1 MPENNGRRIERATQ
15 TLMEGVHK
23 DFLLKMHERFG
34 ISNLPRRVKI
44 QIQRVEESGLMDFR
58 YCDNIRMFLDPNG
71 NNASLPDDISIGG
84 TWLRIP
90 NNSGL
95 EGLWLEKYYPFWFYD
110 RVYTCAHESAHYLH
124 YIVNPGFYSDSA
136 TTDKKLPS
144 IKGFSFHFRRDAV
157 VTVGT
162 LDYFKIYGDLQ
173 KIYRYVKPTVFEEE
187 IWESYKNRKFKLKDL
202 VKLSHEDLV
211 RKNIFYKN

>member
-15 TLMEGVHK
+15 TLMEEVHR

-124 YIVNPGFYSDSA
+124 YIVNPG
-136 TTDKKLPS
+136 
-144 IKGFSFHFRRDAV
+144 
-157 VTVGT
+157 
-162 LDYFKIYGDLQ
+162 DLQ

-187 IWESYKNRKFKLKDL
+187 IWESYKNRKFNLKDL